1 MGQRMTFFRGSRYEK
16 VGEVESTDGQ
26 GRPIRYKR
34 TRFIADPPLQG
45 THVTTDGDRLD
56 RLAFRVYGDVERWWL
71 IADANVAM
79 WPADLLSEPGR
90 VIAVPRGQS

>member
-1 MGQRMTFFRGSRYEK
+1 MTFFKGSRYAT
-16 VGEVESTDGQ
+16 VGEVEATDAQ

-56 RLAFRVYGDVERWWL
+56 LLAFKAYGDVERWWL

-79 WPADLLSEPGR
+79 WPEDLVDEPGR
-90 VIAVPRGQS
+90 VIGMPRGQS

>member
-1 MGQRMTFFRGSRYEK
+1 MTFFAGSRYAT
-16 VGEVESTDGQ
+16 VGEVVSSDPQ

-56 RLAFRVYGDVERWWL
+56 RLAYATYGDVSYWWL
-71 IADANVAM
+71 IADANDAL
-79 WPADLLSEPGR
+79 WPADLLAEPGV
-90 VIAVPRGQS
+90 VIGMPRGQS